1 MLLCNQCGTP
11 IREGAKVCADC
22 GARVMIAPSADVPT
36 PVHSRTPQTPASQGI
51 AKRNTK
57 PLLFIVVALASL
69 AAIGLV
75 IRWSLATNHETS
87 ELPSNVSTS
96 DPTSTQGRSSSS
108 SQPNAP
114 APFRSFD
121 FLTANYDSNGN
132 LRSRDQKRASEYEE
146 DLGSGVKLEM
156 VALSP
161 GEFMV
166 GSPATEADRSD
177 NEGPQH
183 RVQIGY
189 SFYIGKFEI
198 TQKQWRTV
206 MGTNPSRFQGCDD
219 CPVEEVSW
227 NSAVEFCQRLS
238 ARTGLE
244 CRLPSEAEWE
254 YAARAGTSTPF
265 AFGEK
270 VTPDI
275 VNYDGQNPYEKA
287 AQGKSR
293 QRTVPVGSLGVAN
306 PFGLFDMNGNVSE
319 WCQDRYHASYE
330 GASTDGS
337 AWLTGGEENTFVLR
351 GGSWFNSASY
361 TRSALRR
368 RFSPGYA
375 FKGSYGFRVVRVERS

>member
-1 MLLCNQCGTP
+1 
-11 IREGAKVCADC
+11 
-22 GARVMIAPSADVPT
+22 MIARSADVAVPAQAQTAQTSSSQQVANKT
-36 PVHSRTPQTPASQGI
+36 PGA
-51 AKRNTK
+51 
-57 PLLFIVVALASL
+57 LLLVVGALALL
-69 AAIGLV
+69 AAIALV
-75 IRWSLATNHETS
+75 IRWTFVPNHEAS
-87 ELPSNVSTS
+87 ELPANVSSS
-96 DPTSTQGRSSSS
+96 DPTSTRGRSSSS

-114 APFRSFD
+114 AASRSFD
-121 FLTANYDSNGN
+121 FATANYDSNGN
-132 LRSRDQKRASEYEE
+132 LRSRDQKRASEFEE
-146 DLGSGVKLEM
+146 DLGSGVKMEM

-161 GEFMV
+161 GEFLM

-183 RVQIGY
+183 RVQIVY

-244 CRLPSEAEWE
+244 YRLPSEAEWE

-265 AFGEK
+265 AFGEN

-287 AQGKSR
+287 AQGMSR

-330 GASTDGS
+330 GAPTDGS

-351 GGSWFNSASY
+351 GGSWYNSASY

-368 RFSPGYA
+368 RYSPGYA
-375 FKGSYGFRVVRVERS
+375 FKGSYGFRVVRVVRS